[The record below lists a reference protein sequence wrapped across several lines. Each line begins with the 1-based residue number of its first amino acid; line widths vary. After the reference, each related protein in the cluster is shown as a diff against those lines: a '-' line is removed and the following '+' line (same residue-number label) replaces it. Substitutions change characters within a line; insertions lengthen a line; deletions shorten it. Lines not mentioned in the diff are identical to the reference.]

1 MLLRTVPRTDGV
13 RTDIHPDPFYK
24 TYSSTETGSFC
35 HRGKG
40 AAGYYGAETSDCDT
54 PLTLVNATFEW
65 IAENLAD
72 SIDFVIWTGDSAR
85 HDNDEEIP
93 RTEEQVLGQN
103 RMLVN
108 KFKEVFGSDGGN
120 RRSPS
125 VFRIPIVPTFGNNDI
140 LPHNI
145 MVKGPN
151 RWTRNYEDVW
161 HDIVPEA
168 QRHAF
173 DRGGWFFVEVIPNK
187 LAVISLNTMWVT
199 IHQLVRKQCADFAR
213 RRYFFD
219 SNSAV
224 DGCAARTEP
233 GYEHMEWLRIQ
244 LQFLRARGMKAI
256 MSGHVPPAR
265 NDEKVGW
272 DETCWQKYTL
282 WMQQYRDV
290 VVGAVYG
297 HMNIEH
303 FVLQDFRDID
313 IDRAAGNKPGLTAGF
328 RGSSKSEDTKVG
340 VLVNDGSYLQSLRR
354 IWSKLPSVPAT
365 LIGQGVESPSGRVTQ
380 EERDYYA
387 QIGGKYAERFAVSH
401 MAASVVPNYFP
412 ALRVFEY
419 NITGLE
425 DHVVFSED
433 ASSAGSSERWHDEE
447 VTVGNGEEPA
457 EEEEAE
463 LDQED
468 DSKLLNSPKSIS
480 WSIMDALR
488 AFRQNKPTPTRKK
501 KHRLIIPDPP
511 SKHAP
516 PGPAYSPQVLSW
528 LGYTQYFANLT
539 HINNDFGPG
548 PRPEPDESI
557 SSNTNTSPNP
567 AYDPLSH
574 YPTTPQ
580 ALSKSALSIDDPV
593 DALRWNP
600 GKHSDH
606 SPKHA
611 KPNPLNFTFEIEYDT
626 RRVNDTYALANGS
639 TVRAWLE
646 LATRMGEFR
655 PRRAKS
661 DALSMDGT
669 GSTDEAD
676 FAGEVE
682 DEFLDVEDDE
692 EVDAQ
697 KKKKKH
703 PHHDDGKDDEAREK
717 RRRRKVAEKTWFA
730 FASRAVVG
738 TLSGE
743 EIAERFG
750 YE

>member
-1 MLLRTVPRTDGV
+1 
-13 RTDIHPDPFYK
+13 
-24 TYSSTETGSFC
+24 
-35 HRGKG
+35 
-40 AAGYYGAETSDCDT
+40 
-54 PLTLVNATFEW
+54 
-65 IAENLAD
+65 
-72 SIDFVIWTGDSAR
+72 
-85 HDNDEEIP
+85 
-93 RTEEQVLGQN
+93 
-103 RMLVN
+103 
-108 KFKEVFGSDGGN
+108 
-120 RRSPS
+120 
-125 VFRIPIVPTFGNNDI
+125 
-140 LPHNI
+140 
-145 MVKGPN
+145 
-151 RWTRNYEDVW
+151 
-161 HDIVPEA
+161 
-168 QRHAF
+168 
-173 DRGGWFFVEVIPNK
+173 
-187 LAVISLNTMWVT
+187 
-199 IHQLVRKQCADFAR
+199 
-213 RRYFFD
+213 
-219 SNSAV
+219 V

-303 FVLQDFRDID
+303 FVLQDFKDID
-313 IDRAAGNKPGLTAGF
+313 LDRAAGNKPGLTAGF
-328 RGSSKSEDTKVG
+328 RGSSKSEETQVG
-340 VLVNDGSYLQSLRR
+340 VLMNDGSYLQSLRR
-354 IWSKLPSVPAT
+354 IWSKLPAIPAA
-365 LIGQGVESPSGRVTQ
+365 LIGQGVESSNGRVTP
-380 EERDYYA
+380 EERDYYDK
-387 QIGGKYAERFAVSH
+387 IGGKYAERFAVSH

-425 DHVVFSED
+425 DHVVFAED
-433 ASSAGSSERWHDEE
+433 ASSVGSSERWHDEE
-447 VTVGNGEEPA
+447 VIVPNGEYVA
-457 EEEEAE
+457 DEE
-463 LDQED
+463 ED
-468 DSKLLNSPKSIS
+468 DSRLLTLPRLMSI
-480 WSIMDALR
+480 
-488 AFRQNKPTPTRKK
+488 FRQTQPTATRKK

-548 PRPEPDESI
+548 TRPEPDQNPNIMDS
-557 SSNTNTSPNP
+557 TSPNP
-567 AYDPLSH
+567 AYDPLRH

-580 ALSKSALSIDDPV
+580 NLLHSALELEVDGHV

-611 KPNPLNFTFEIEYDT
+611 RPNPLNFTFQIEYDT
-626 RRVNDTYALANGS
+626 RRVNDSYAIANGS

-655 PRRAKS
+655 PRRAK
-661 DALSMDGT
+661 DDGLRMDGEDA
-669 GSTDEAD
+669 DEVD
-676 FAGEVE
+676 
-682 DEFLDVEDDE
+682 DEWVDRDTDDE
-692 EVDAQ
+692 EMDAQ
-697 KKKKKH
+697 NKKKKH
-703 PHHDDGKDDEAREK
+703 PHHDDGKDDEARER
-717 RRRRKVAEKTWFA
+717 RRRRKAAEKTWFA

-738 TLSGE
+738 TMTRE

>member
-1 MLLRTVPRTDGV
+1 
-13 RTDIHPDPFYK
+13 
-24 TYSSTETGSFC
+24 
-35 HRGKG
+35 
-40 AAGYYGAETSDCDT
+40 
-54 PLTLVNATFEW
+54 
-65 IAENLAD
+65 
-72 SIDFVIWTGDSAR
+72 
-85 HDNDEEIP
+85 
-93 RTEEQVLGQN
+93 
-103 RMLVN
+103 
-108 KFKEVFGSDGGN
+108 
-120 RRSPS
+120 
-125 VFRIPIVPTFGNNDI
+125 
-140 LPHNI
+140 
-145 MVKGPN
+145 
-151 RWTRNYEDVW
+151 
-161 HDIVPEA
+161 
-168 QRHAF
+168 
-173 DRGGWFFVEVIPNK
+173 
-187 LAVISLNTMWVT
+187 
-199 IHQLVRKQCADFAR
+199 
-213 RRYFFD
+213 
-219 SNSAV
+219 
-224 DGCAARTEP
+224 
-233 GYEHMEWLRIQ
+233 
-244 LQFLRARGMKAI
+244 

-313 IDRAAGNKPGLTAGF
+313 LDRAAGNKPVGF
-328 RGSSKSEDTKVG
+328 KGSSKSEENNVG

-354 IWSKLPSVPAT
+354 IWSKLPSTPAT
-365 LIGQGVESPSGRVTQ
+365 LIGQGVEAPSGRVTQ
-380 EERDYYA
+380 EERDYYDK
-387 QIGGKYAERFAVSH
+387 IGGKYAERFAVSH

-433 ASSAGSSERWHDEE
+433 ASSVGSSETWHDEDVNITE
-447 VTVGNGEEPA
+447 GESLTDED
-457 EEEEAE
+457 EAE
-463 LDQED
+463 LDQEE
-468 DSKLLNSPKSIS
+468 DSSLLVNPRRIS
-480 WSIMDALR
+480 TNIMSALR
-488 AFRQNKPTPTRKK
+488 AFGQTKPTPTRKK

-548 PRPEPDESI
+548 SRPELDESI
-557 SSNTNTSPNP
+557 SSNTSSSLNP

-574 YPTTPQ
+574 YPTTPRN
-580 ALSKSALSIDDPV
+580 LLISSSTGTDDLV

-611 KPNPLNFTFEIEYDT
+611 KPRPLNFTFEIEYDT
-626 RRVNDTYALANGS
+626 RRANDSYALANGS

-661 DALSMDGT
+661 DGLSLDETDST
-669 GSTDEAD
+669 GELEY
-676 FAGEVE
+676 GL
-682 DEFLDVEDDE
+682 LDVDTDDE
-692 EVDAQ
+692 GMGAL

-703 PHHDDGKDDEAREK
+703 PHHNDGKDDEAREK

-738 TLSGE
+738 TLTRE